1 MQYKEKGY
9 ISLVCYLRDDAD
21 VIEDFLHEITPLIMD
36 TFEYYQF
43 VFVDDFS
50 SDSTFETVVK
60 TLEEIKITGSVLR
73 LSQKHG
79 KERGLLAGLD
89 KAVGDFIIEFDCPAV
104 DFPLNLISQSFESI
118 KSGKDIV
125 VIHPE
130 KALNF
135 STRIYY
141 FLFNKLSYL
150 NEPLTTERVVVMT
163 RRALNSILSIDERVR
178 YKKALLSLAGFPR
191 KSIPY
196 KPIKSNYIDKR
207 LSSEK
212 ILSAFENFVSYT
224 SIGSRAPIFLSALFF
239 MISVVIGVW
248 VTYNYFFLAG
258 VAGIGWVSIMGFM
271 SISFSG
277 LFFLLGIL
285 SEYVTKILREIVNIP
300 IYTIG
305 QTYTSSNSNEE
316 ELPDSL

>member
-21 VIEDFLHEITPLIMD
+21 VIEGFLHTLAPLIMD
-36 TFEYYQF
+36 KFEYFQF

-50 SDSTFETVVK
+50 SDNTFEAVVK
-60 TLEEIKITGSVLR
+60 TLEEIKIPGSVLR

-79 KERGLLAGLD
+79 TERGLLAGLD
-89 KAVGDFIIEFDCPAV
+89 KAVGDFIIEFDCPV
-104 DFPLNLISQSFESI
+104 IDFPLNLINTSFEAI

-130 KALNF
+130 KALDF
-135 STRIYY
+135 STRVYY
-141 FLFNKLSYL
+141 CLFNKLSYL

-191 KSIPY
+191 QSIPY
-196 KPIKSNYIDKR
+196 KPTKNNYIDKR
-207 LSSEK
+207 SSPEK

-224 SIGSRAPIFLSALFF
+224 SIGSRAPIFLSALFL
-239 MISVVIGVW
+239 MISIVIGVW
-248 VTYNYFFLAG
+248 VTYNYFFMVDVAG
-258 VAGIGWVSIMGFM
+258 VGWVSIMGFM

-316 ELPDSL
+316 DDPL